1 MGGETMAA
9 MYVWLAAVQALVAT
23 SGVDQTE
30 KAIQGQYLEARTC
43 DVYTGSCFANADTGL
58 TGRNA
63 VLAWKIEQGTYRGVK
78 LDGLGVVAVLATSDT
93 LGLKQS
99 APAKAVVIVDRTAT
113 ATQRQ
118 ALISFIQ
125 SQTGNLIGEI
135 VAVRE
140 ATVELELCP
149 CDNGA
154 CARLDA
160 GQVKVTTRCIYPEH
174 DKACGNESVQY
185 PPLARGVR
193 AVAAITVEHT
203 YQGKDLNQT
212 WQDAGRRGAFVGHF
226 ATR

>member
-1 MGGETMAA
+1 MVA
-9 MYVWLAAVQALVAT
+9 MHMWLAALQVLAT
-23 SGVDQTE
+23 SGVDKTE
-30 KAIQGQYLEARTC
+30 PAVRGQYVEARTC

-78 LDGLGVVAVLATSDT
+78 LDGLGVAAVLATSDT

-113 ATQRQ
+113 ASQRE
-118 ALISFIQ
+118 ALIAFVR
-125 SQTGNLIGEI
+125 SQTGSLIGEI
-135 VAVRE
+135 VAVHQ
-140 ATVELELCP
+140 ATIELELCP

-185 PPLARGVR
+185 PPLARGVQ
-193 AVAAITVEHT
+193 AVAAMTVEHT
-203 YQGKDLNQT
+203 YHGKDLNQT

-226 ATR
+226 VTR